1 MRKYDLRKA
10 GVTARRLHTEGIEIR
25 HDEVTLVMQ
34 DVNGY
39 AFSVS
44 DEGGEVLFTL
54 PLSGSGEGTISRQL
68 VMAGLADNRS
78 VSLLAFALDVLRVP
92 LVRGDPFV
100 CIQI

>member
-44 DEGGEVLFTL
+44 DEEGEELFALPIAGSGLSGEDQTGWL
-54 PLSGSGEGTISRQL
+54 PLS
-68 VMAGLADNRS
+68 
-78 VSLLAFALDVLRVP
+78 
-92 LVRGDPFV
+92 
-100 CIQI
+100 